1 MWRPTFGIE
10 LAACT
15 PASHEALA
23 RDWRRYLEETR
34 HAGFVAD
41 DHCVIELRVHGR
53 CRATLRRVI
62 YDNRKK
68 LQVG

>member
-1 MWRPTFGIE
+1 MLRRPSGEPWR
-10 LAACT
+10 CT
-15 PASHEALA
+15 PESHEALA
-23 RDWRRYLEETR
+23 RDVERYLEETR

-41 DHCVIELRVHGR
+41 EHCVIELRVHGR

>member
-1 MWRPTFGIE
+1 MWRPQLAPE
-10 LAACT
+10 LEACT
-15 PASHEALA
+15 PESHEALA
-23 RDWRRYLEETR
+23 RDWRRVLEETH
-34 HAGFVAD
+34 HAGYVAD
-41 DHCVIELRVHGR
+41 DHCVIELRMHAR